1 MSDNGYTP
9 HTRFRR
15 TPPPD
20 IGHGEAQRIEANRLL
35 ADGEV
40 PPSGTQRY
48 NDRFRGKLG
57 LFSAR

>member
-20 IGHGEAQRIEANRLL
+20 IGHGEAQRTEANRLL

-40 PPSGTQRY
+40 PSGSE
-48 NDRFRGKLG
+48 RFRNRFPGTLK